1 MPIIEV
7 EHLTKEYRLGTLTSL
22 KDNVTNALRRL
33 VGRPPVER
41 ERFKALDDVSF
52 TIEEGEVVGII
63 GFRARLQRSR
73 QLRCLPKKR

>member
-33 VGRPPVER
+33 TGRPLVER
-41 ERFKALDDVSF
+41 KRFKAFDDGSF

-63 GFRARLQRSR
+63 DLRTRLQRSR
-73 QLRCLPKKR
+73 QLRCPPKKR